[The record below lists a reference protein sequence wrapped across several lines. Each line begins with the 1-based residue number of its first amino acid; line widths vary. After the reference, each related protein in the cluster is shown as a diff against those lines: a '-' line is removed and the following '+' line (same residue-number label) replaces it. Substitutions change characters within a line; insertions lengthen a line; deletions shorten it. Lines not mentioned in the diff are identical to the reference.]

1 MIYTVEC
8 SFADPGSEAEWND
21 FYSLEKLPAL
31 ISVSGL
37 QTSQRF
43 KSLSAGCPV
52 YLAMHSID
60 GLAVLE
66 DDEYRQKGGGNF
78 ARWQQHITDWHR
90 NLYNGLERAPALG
103 EGDHLIVS
111 AVGPEPLIEM
121 GLEPDLMRAVAL
133 DKFPESRWL
142 AKLDSAIGLSVET
155 LPKDVHLYA
164 PMTAQLTSG
173 NGAMP
178 RTQGQTGMPNLRLD
192 EAIKR
197 HTGLTA
203 RIRCFGYPAPAI
215 YARN

>member
-8 SFADPGSEAEWND
+8 SFANPASEAEWND

-31 ISVSGL
+31 ISVSGFH
-37 QTSQRF
+37 TSQRF
-43 KSLSAGCPV
+43 KALSPGCPV

-66 DDEYRQKGGGNF
+66 GDEYRQKGGGNF

-90 NLYNGLERAPALG
+90 NLYGGLERAPAIG

-111 AVGPEPLIEM
+111 AVGPEPFIEM
-121 GLEPDLMRAVAL
+121 GLKPDVMRAVAL
-133 DKFPESRWL
+133 EKFPESRWL
-142 AKLDSAIGLSVET
+142 AKLDSAISLSVET

-173 NGAMP
+173 NDAVP
-178 RTQGQTGMPNLRLD
+178 QTQGQN
-192 EAIKR
+192 R
-197 HTGLTA
+197 HA
-203 RIRCFGYPAPAI
+203 
-215 YARN
+215 